1 MLDVGGLN
9 SGVYTVK
16 VILVHEERVVL
27 RREVDSGLG
36 ELEENAA
43 IEAHDEE
50 DPPGSADGRPKIS
63 VKKDAD

>member
-1 MLDVGGLN
+1 MLDAGGLN

-16 VILVHEERVVL
+16 VILVHKERVVL
-27 RREVDSGLG
+27 RREVDFGLG

-50 DPPGSADGRPKIS
+50 DPTGLRRRETEDLGEEGC
-63 VKKDAD
+63 